1 MTPESEPK
9 NRKVSIHNK
18 YKVRLRKLSHA
29 LDQYIQFAR
38 AKLDRSQSGN
48 VHNRAE
54 IEHLLSK
61 GAELARLL
69 PAQDKPADRPPEG
82 SVSPENPRQPALE
95 AEHPTADASELFE
108 GLTQEEWEE
117 MKKAFNDRA

>member
-1 MTPESEPK
+1 MTPEGEPK

-18 YKVRLRKLSHA
+18 YKVRLRKLTRA
-29 LDQYIQFAR
+29 LDQYLQFAR

-61 GAELARLL
+61 GTELARLL
-69 PAQDKPADRPPEG
+69 PAQDKPADRPSEG
-82 SVSPENPRQPALE
+82 NVSLENPRQPALE

-117 MKKAFNDRA
+117 MKKAFNERA

>member
-1 MTPESEPK
+1 MKPDGAPK

-18 YKVRLRKLSHA
+18 YKSRLHKLSRA
-29 LDQYIQFAR
+29 LEQYLHFAR

-54 IEHLLSK
+54 IEHLLAK
-61 GAELARLL
+61 GSELARLL
-69 PAQDKPADRPPEG
+69 PPQEGPADHLPDAQ
-82 SVSPENPRQPALE
+82 VSPEVPRQAGLD
-95 AEHPTADASELFE
+95 AEHPGAEASELFE

-117 MKKAFNDRA
+117 MKRAFNNRA